1 MYKKLS
7 IFTVALIF
15 SVNVWAQNKISG
27 LVTDSDQ
34 LPLAGATISL
44 KNGQVLA
51 TTDSSGRFSVALNR
65 GDVILISYTGRIT
78 RSITIGQES
87 NLTVSLQTAAV
98 NLDDVVVVG
107 YGSTK
112 KSDLTGS
119 VATIKPDELK
129 NAKIGTATSALQ
141 GLAAGVF
148 VTTGNLKPGG
158 DASVVIRGSGSLRA
172 GNSPLYV
179 VDGIPVEG
187 GLQDLSPGD
196 IQSIEVL
203 KDASSAAIYGSR
215 GSNGVILV
223 TTKQGTKGPGRITL
237 SANGGIQEMLNK
249 RKLMNA
255 QQYYDLVN
263 KVIPDFSWTTEE
275 LRLLSRGESTDWQD
289 AVTQKGKYSN
299 YNLGVSGGSDNV
311 KHFLGADFYDHQG
324 IIRNSSFRKLT
335 LRYNMDAQTKSWL
348 KSGIRFNI
356 IESSLKNINEEG
368 DSGYG
373 TMFSAISSQ
382 PTAPIKID
390 NGEYFDA
397 FPNTRANPRAMVDL
411 LDKVTQKTR
420 AVGSVYFEVEPI
432 KGLKLRSDNGG
443 ELEFF
448 NVNNFEDGRMGQHYP
463 DGGHATKFN
472 GKKRYMQTENT
483 ATYQF
488 DINHIHKFTAMA
500 GFSASKY
507 TYENTTA
514 DSKNLSAV
522 TGYHNLGGAQNHGPN
537 ASYASAS
544 TLTSFYGRVN
554 YNLDDRYLVT
564 VTVRQDGSSRFAP
577 GHQWGFFPS
586 AAFAWRISN
595 EEFMEKQDIFSDLK
609 LRASIGRLGNQNI
622 GDYAYAATISQGGE
636 WSDYV
641 FGGNLATGSVQ
652 NTISNPNLTW
662 EKANQIDLGL
672 DFGILKNR
680 IAGTIDVYYKKTT
693 DLLWLVPLP
702 TESGFDN
709 SLTNIGQIDNKGIE
723 FSLTTININTKDFT
737 WRTTGNISYND
748 NKIAELYG
756 GKQDVNKSLFVGRHI
771 NTYYLLKADGIWQA
785 DEAAKAGQYNAQPGD
800 RKVLDLNNDGVI
812 NGDDRTFAGISVPKY
827 YGSFTN
833 TFRYKGVE
841 LITFFTY
848 AGGHMINN
856 SLNRFLNS
864 FSTWGNMSLD
874 YYNGYWT
881 PTRPSNRYPAPRV
894 GSAYS
899 NGDGTDANLQKGD
912 YLRLR
917 NIELAYHVPANSF
930 LRKISSTGM
939 RVYASVQNAATW
951 TRFTGFDVESSDNT
965 NPYPNAR
972 SFIAGLS
979 INF

>member
-223 TTKQGTKGPGRITL
+223 TTKQGTKGAGRITL
-237 SANGGIQEMLNK
+237 NANGGIQQMLNK

-255 QQYYDLVN
+255 QQYYELVN

-289 AVTQKGKYSN
+289 AVTQDGKYSN

-311 KHFLGADFYDHQG
+311 RHFLGADYYDHQG
-324 IIRNSSFRKLT
+324 IIRNSSFRKIT

-382 PTAPIKID
+382 PTAPIKIE

-448 NVNNFEDGRMGQHYP
+448 NVNNYEDGRMGQHYP
-463 DGGHATKFN
+463 DGGHASKFN

-488 DINHIHKFTAMA
+488 DINRIHKFTAMA

-537 ASYASAS
+537 YSYASAS

-554 YNLDDRYLVT
+554 YNLDDRYLFT

-595 EEFMEKQDIFSDLK
+595 EEFMEKQEIFSDLK

-662 EKANQIDLGL
+662 EKANQVDLGL